1 MAYSE
6 DKIKSDV
13 EAYIQQGGGGHS
25 AWYVGIAKDPRDRLF
40 NGHGV
45 QEKGDWWI
53 FRQAES
59 SGAARSVESH
69 FVNALGTD
77 GGTGGGLPDSTFV
90 YAYKKTA
97 HTTP

>member
-1 MAYSE
+1 MAHDE
-6 DKIKSDV
+6 DTIKSDL
-13 EAYIQQGGGGHS
+13 ETHIAKGGGGFG

-53 FRQAES
+53 YRQAES
-59 SGAARSVESH
+59 SDAARSVESR
-69 FVNALGTD
+69 FVNALGTA
-77 GGTGGGLPDSTFV
+77 GGTGGGDPDSTFV
-90 YAYKKTA
+90 YAYKKSA